1 MDGFTIAF
9 ARSARRELE
18 ELDAALVKRI
28 FPLIE
33 SLAEDLRPRGCRKL
47 RGEENLWRIR
57 VGTYRVVYSIND
69 TERSLD
75 IITVRHR
82 SKAYE

>member
-1 MDGFTIAF
+1 MDDYTIAF
-9 ARSARRELE
+9 ARSGRRELE

-28 FPLIE
+28 LQRIE
-33 SLAEDLRPRGCRKL
+33 SLAEDPRPRGCRKL

-69 TERSLD
+69 TKKSLD
-75 IITVRHR
+75 IIIVRHR